1 MPLKTN
7 PYNENLE
14 IQFQTT
20 VYESIQNDLTMLPAV
35 NRSLVRVLFDCL
47 LHLFHR
53 MELLL
58 QPGKK
63 LGRLFTVIKVV

>member
-7 PYNENLE
+7 PYKENIE

-20 VYESIQNDLTMLPAV
+20 GYYNIQNYFTMLPAV
-35 NRSLVRVLFDCL
+35 DRSLVRVLFDCL

-58 QPGKK
+58 QPVKK